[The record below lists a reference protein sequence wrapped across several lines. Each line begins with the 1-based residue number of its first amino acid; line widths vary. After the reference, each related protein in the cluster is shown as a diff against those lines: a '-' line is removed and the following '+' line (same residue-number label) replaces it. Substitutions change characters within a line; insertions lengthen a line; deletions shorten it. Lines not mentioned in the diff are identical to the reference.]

1 MKIIESAAV
10 WLYLL
15 LLYLIMLLI
24 DAGLRASKYV
34 VGQTGWRWT
43 IDVFK
48 ALHICGEKLS
58 RHIRRMIPE

>member
-15 LLYLIMLLI
+15 ALYLIMLLI
-24 DAGLRASKYV
+24 DAGLRVCKYLV
-34 VGQTGWRWT
+34 ALTGWRWV
-43 IDVFK
+43 IDAYK
-48 ALHICGEKLS
+48 IIHICGEKLS